1 MERLI
6 GFVDGNLEVERLE
19 SDTTDYYRGL
29 FAGVEAAIEV
39 YGKKPTYNCTYHPLT
54 GSCDKAQPC
63 FGCAA
68 SSIECE
74 EPAPDYFKGY
84 EAGYDLG
91 ISYVA
96 EEEKRRLKICEEA
109 ERKAETLKEAFEVY
123 RSIDDLWEE
132 IENEDEDFTEGLE
145 YAKGHGEGYNWGYD
159 AGYEQGVEDVHTDEV
174 VLDSEF
180 LDMVY
185 KLKED
190 IRHLTISGETAD
202 KIPFED
208 LRCHNFAVYDCHHA
222 LIGLVEWWAMDK
234 VYSYWNRKEV

>member
-1 MERLI
+1 MGRLI
-6 GFVDGNLEVERLE
+6 GFVDGNLEVERLD

-39 YGKKPTYNCTYHPLT
+39 YGKKPTYNCTFHPLT

-68 SSIECE
+68 SGIECE

-96 EEEKRRLKICEEA
+96 EEEERRKKRIEELQA
-109 ERKAETLKEAFEVY
+109 GNAYKSVDA
-123 RSIDDLWEE
+123 LWEE
-132 IENEDEDFTEGLE
+132 LEDDNFSEGLE
-145 YAKGHGEGYNWGYD
+145 YARGHSDGYNFGYD
-159 AGYEQGVEDVHTDEV
+159 VGYEQGVEDVHNDEV

-185 KLKED
+185 ALKED
-190 IRHLTISGETAD
+190 IRRLALTKETAE
-202 KIPFED
+202 KLSFED
-208 LRCHNFAVYDCHHA
+208 LRQHNFSVYDCHHA
-222 LIGLVEWWAMDK
+222 LIGIVEWWVMDK
-234 VYSYWNRKEV
+234 VYSYWNRKEKEE